1 MAGSVEISFDGIAVE
16 YSEYLASLGMKKS
29 TTAFYIKDAEGF
41 FSWVREN
48 TGADKLETGREEIE
62 AYTAYLRDSGIS
74 PATEAR
80 CISSLRRFFKWAC
93 MRGYVYFDPTL
104 GLKQP
109 KLIKK
114 QPEILTQSEILSI
127 LGAVDKKNPKG
138 LRDRAM
144 IELMFTTGISVSEL
158 LELEVDGV
166 DTRKRQI
173 NVGEG
178 RGRVLKV
185 TGSALRSLKKY
196 ERIRSGTVEGGS
208 EDVFFL
214 SCQGRKMTRQGFWK
228 LFKSY
233 AVTAGIEKDVSPEAL
248 RHSFAVNAFLS
259 GESAEEVRKKLGHIT
274 KSPTLEYE
282 SIASGK

>member
-1 MAGSVEISFDGIAVE
+1 MAGSVEMSFDGLAGE
-16 YSEYLASLGMKKS
+16 YQEYLAGLGMKKS
-29 TTAFYIKDAEGF
+29 TIAFYIKDAKGF
-41 FSWVREN
+41 FSWVVKN
-48 TGADKLETGREEIE
+48 AGADKLETGREEIE
-62 AYTAYLRDSGIS
+62 AYTAHLRSSGIS
-74 PATEAR
+74 TATEAR

-109 KLIKK
+109 KLMKK
-114 QPEILTQSEILSI
+114 QLEILTQSEILSI
-127 LGAVDKKNPKG
+127 LGAVDNKTPKG

-158 LELEVDGV
+158 LGLKSDGV
-166 DTRKRQI
+166 DTSKRQI

-196 ERIRSGTVEGGS
+196 ERIRSGFAEVSAE
-208 EDVFFL
+208 EAFFL
-214 SCQGRKMTRQGFWK
+214 SCQGRQMTRQGFWK
-228 LFKSY
+228 LFKRY
-233 AVTAGIEKDVSPEAL
+233 AAAAGIEKAVSPEAL

-259 GESAEEVRKKLGHIT
+259 GESSEEVRKKLGHIT
-274 KSPTLEYE
+274 KSPALEYE

>member
-1 MAGSVEISFDGIAVE
+1 MQRA
-16 YSEYLASLGMKKS
+16 
-29 TTAFYIKDAEGF
+29 F
-41 FSWVREN
+41 FSWVRKN
-48 TGADKLETGREEIE
+48 TGADNPETAREEIE

-93 MRGYVYFDPTL
+93 MRGYVYFDPTI

-196 ERIRSGTVEGGS
+196 ERIRSEFAEASVE
-208 EDVFFL
+208 EAFFL

-228 LFKSY
+228 LFKRY